1 MYEGKSNS
9 PVGEYFLHRRILVF
23 VKDRLPDDISIEAC
37 LRKIEKKIPE
47 HLLHELDSIYI
58 GQFKE
63 FAERDINAFYRDG
76 AIFVTNDQSDDSDL
90 IDDIVHEIAHS
101 VEEYHTSKIYGDALL
116 EGEFLG
122 KRQRLYDIMRQHE
135 LDVDITRVQKLFFNL
150 KYSLKFDNLLYKQ
163 VGYPLLASIS
173 VGLFCNPYAITS
185 LREYFASGFEE
196 YYIGDRMHLK
206 RTCPRLY
213 NKINELNEE

>member
-1 MYEGKSNS
+1 MIQS
-9 PVGEYFLHRRILVF
+9 
-23 VKDRLPDDISIEAC
+23 ISAS
-37 LRKIEKKIPE
+37 LRS
-47 HLLHELDSIYI
+47 L
-58 GQFKE
+58 
-63 FAERDINAFYRDG
+63 YRDG

-135 LDVDITRVQKLFFNL
+135 LGIDITRMQKLFFNL
-150 KYSLKFDNLLYKQ
+150 KYSLKFDNLLYKK

-173 VGLFCNPYAITS
+173 AGLFCDPYGITS
-185 LREYFASGFEE
+185 LREYFASGFEA
-196 YYIGDRMHLK
+196 YYMGDRMYLK
-206 RTCPRLY
+206 KVCPQLY